1 LENGKEKE
9 INKMNKELRKRIWEE
24 REKVQDLIDDVEV
37 GEYIEERTFY
47 RRLQSVDELL
57 SDIIQ
62 DILMEDK

>member
-1 LENGKEKE
+1 
-9 INKMNKELRKRIWEE
+9 MNKQLRKRIWEE

>member
-1 LENGKEKE
+1 
-9 INKMNKELRKRIWEE
+9 MNKELRKRIWEE
-24 REKVQDLIDDVEV
+24 REKVRDLINDANE

>member
-1 LENGKEKE
+1 
-9 INKMNKELRKRIWEE
+9 MNKELRKRIWEE
-24 REKVQDLIDDVEV
+24 REKVRGLIDDANE

>member
-1 LENGKEKE
+1 
-9 INKMNKELRKRIWEE
+9 MNKELRKRIWEE

>member
-1 LENGKEKE
+1 
-9 INKMNKELRKRIWEE
+9 MNKELRKRIWEE
-24 REKVQDLIDDVEV
+24 REKVRDLIDDANE